1 MTDFLLELY
10 SEEIPAGMQAR
21 AAEELA
27 RRFTAF
33 LDDLNIAPTSLE
45 TYVAPQRLALLAN
58 GLPTQLPDRAEE
70 KKGPRVDAPAKAI
83 EGFLRANGLDNTDS
97 LTVRDDAKGAFYIL
111 EINEQGGAL
120 ADALAAFLPQMIAG
134 FTWPKSMRWGAGS
147 LRWVRPLRSVLCCL
161 DGEIVPFSVDGL
173 VSGDSSFGHRF
184 MAPDALSISH
194 AADYLRVLEHA
205 NVLADAAIR
214 EAMIAETAARLAAD
228 KGGQLVEDSQLVRET
243 AGLVEWPVPLI
254 GRIDD
259 DFMDL
264 PDEVL
269 TSVMR
274 THQKY
279 LAVRDPATGRLAP
292 YFITVS
298 NIVTADNG
306 AAIIAGNE
314 RVLRARLADA
324 RFFWDQDRRNALKS
338 HLPELENVTFHA
350 RLGTVGDKA
359 ERMKKLA
366 GLLASAFDTAD
377 AIAATQAAELAK
389 ADLVSGMVYEFPELQ
404 GIMGGYYAAH
414 DGLGRAVAAAIT
426 DHYKP
431 AGPADSIP
439 HGAEGCIVALAD
451 KIDTLTGFWLIDEK
465 PTGSK
470 DPYAL
475 RRAALGVIR
484 ILLETDT
491 SLALKPVFTAALALH
506 DGDAADTLADD
517 LMGFLAERLKVHLRE
532 QGISHDIVS
541 AVFADGGD
549 DVVDLALRAEKL
561 AAFLATED
569 GGNLLAAYRRAN
581 GIIEKADAEAGSVN
595 ADLLQNDEEKN
606 LAKAINAVRGSKT
619 LADHDAL
626 QKYLTALATLR
637 APVDAF
643 FETVMVNDDN
653 ADIRQNRLNLLHGL
667 IAKMRRAAAFD
678 LIE

>member
-33 LDDLNIAPTSLE
+33 LGDLNIAPTSLE
-45 TYVAPQRLALLAN
+45 THVAPQRLALLVN

-111 EINEQGGAL
+111 EINEKGGAL

-147 LRWVRPLRSVLCCL
+147 LRWVRPLRAILCCL

-173 VSGDSSFGHRF
+173 ASGDTSYGHRF
-184 MAPDALSISH
+184 MAPDGLSIAH
-194 AADYLRVLEHA
+194 AGDYLRVLEHA

-228 KGGQLVEDSQLVRET
+228 KGCQLVEDSQLVRET

-324 RFFWDQDRRNALKS
+324 RFFWDQDRRAALKT

-350 RLGTVGDKA
+350 SLGTVGGKA
-359 ERMKKLA
+359 GRMKQLA
-366 GLLASAFDTAD
+366 GLLAPAFEGAD

-414 DGLGRAVAAAIT
+414 DGLGRAVAAAIAE
-426 DHYKP
+426 HYKP

-439 HGAEGCIVALAD
+439 QGAEGCIVALAD

-506 DGDAADTLADD
+506 DGDATGALADD

-581 GIIEKADAEAGSVN
+581 GIVEKAGMEAGSVN

-606 LAKAINAVRGSKT
+606 LAKAINAVKGNKT

-626 QKYLTALATLR
+626 QKYLNALATLR
-637 APVDAF
+637 APVDVF